1 VILTFKQNNRSDRP
15 SCLFRSRKNLKE
27 QKKKSSDKEGR
38 VWELW
43 KMVLQKLDKLE
54 KCVDVIY
61 NIVLAGTPLFEVG
74 MRKQNYSNDAW
85 ILLNV

>member
-1 VILTFKQNNRSDRP
+1 
-15 SCLFRSRKNLKE
+15 
-27 QKKKSSDKEGR
+27 
-38 VWELW
+38 
-43 KMVLQKLDKLE
+43 MVLQKLDKLE